1 MSDRVLTTAEAAR
14 ALRVPV
20 RTFRR
25 RVDAG
30 DIPYIRK
37 VAGRLLFDAA
47 VIEYL
52 AAQNAITV
60 RPHKRKAVKAAAT

>member
-1 MSDRVLTTAEAAR
+1 MLGVR
-14 ALRVPV
+14 V

-30 DIPYIRK
+30 EIPYIRK

-47 VIEYL
+47 VIELL

-60 RPHKRKAVKAAAT
+60 RPHKRKPAKAAAT